1 MDPDVL
7 AAAWS
12 VDDQWTLASV
22 HGHPARWNPRS
33 VPVVTWVAGLECRA
47 QAWSRLFAPAH
58 VGRRQVAV
66 PRHRNALLIWE
77 VPFPIPVTAPPRP
90 TPPPLR
96 PTPGRGRHV
105 FSVADRR
112 RRRRTMLRARRH
124 RRAAVASRCAAS
136 LPAMP
141 VGCLPADAAIRPEP
155 RRSYLLQTLR
165 VEGVPMEVHIDSC
178 SPFCLV
184 NTNSLSLAQRAHVRP
199 YAGPR
204 LISCNAGGMQI
215 WGTYSGLLEI
225 EAVRFSV
232 PWLVANNLPM
242 QHILGWDF
250 AVRHLDLI
258 SPRSNSMRVIVA
270 PPPDLSSWVI
280 PPPPPAAL
288 AVRPAPAST
297 PLRLPLAVSFP
308 SAPIHLVAA
317 QDPALAL
324 CAELRRLHLSAV
336 QMVSAPVMLPVMPH
350 AATAELT
357 MANVANLVASGGTP
371 PYALL
376 PSPAAMDPDPF
387 FVRASGPSGLAG
399 LAAGSPPSEAS
410 SESLDGSLDSG
421 SGTLLG
427 CLADAIAVPSACCT
441 VVRVAIPQPPLGC
454 SLVALALDPEDGLRL
469 PAAALPSASL
479 SKVHEDARG
488 HFAFVCVNN
497 VTSEL
502 LHLKA
507 GTALCDVSF
516 LYDDSLPVPPHQN
529 IVLRLPWLEWLRL
542 HLGLLVAELNGFR
555 ELYQSNAL
563 ADSNFGED
571 DWWINPLWQDLEH
584 ALHLVHVGRP
594 RRFII
599 LGPVR
604 GSSLTSPMS

>member
-1 MDPDVL
+1 
-7 AAAWS
+7 
-12 VDDQWTLASV
+12 
-22 HGHPARWNPRS
+22 
-33 VPVVTWVAGLECRA
+33 
-47 QAWSRLFAPAH
+47 
-58 VGRRQVAV
+58 
-66 PRHRNALLIWE
+66 
-77 VPFPIPVTAPPRP
+77 
-90 TPPPLR
+90 
-96 PTPGRGRHV
+96 
-105 FSVADRR
+105 
-112 RRRRTMLRARRH
+112 
-124 RRAAVASRCAAS
+124 
-136 LPAMP
+136 
-141 VGCLPADAAIRPEP
+141 
-155 RRSYLLQTLR
+155 
-165 VEGVPMEVHIDSC
+165 MEVHIDSC

-184 NTNSLSLAQRAHVRP
+184 NAGSLSQAQRAHVRP

-204 LISCNAGGMQI
+204 LISGDASGMQI
-215 WGTYSGLLEI
+215 RGTYSGLVEI
-225 EAVRFSV
+225 EAVRFRVS
-232 PWLVANNLPM
+232 WLVVDNLPM
-242 QHILGWDF
+242 QRILGWDF

-258 SPRSNSMRVIVA
+258 SPRSNSVRVVIA
-270 PPPDLSSWVI
+270 QPPDLSSWVL
-280 PPPPPAAL
+280 PPLPPAAL
-288 AVRPAPAST
+288 AVRPAPASP
-297 PLRLPLAVSFP
+297 PLRPPVARGSPAALTLA
-308 SAPIHLVAA
+308 AR
-317 QDPALAL
+317 DPALAL
-324 CAELRRLHLSAV
+324 CADLRRPHLSAV
-336 QMVSAPVMLPVMPH
+336 QMVSAPVLIPVMPR

-357 MANVANLVASGGTP
+357 MANVAALVASGGTP

-376 PSPAAMDPDPF
+376 PGSAAMDPDPF
-387 FVRASGPSGLAG
+387 FARASGPSGLAG
-399 LAAGSPPSEAS
+399 LAAGSPPSAAS
-410 SESLDGSLDSG
+410 SASLDGSLDSG

-488 HFAFVCVNN
+488 HFSFVCVDN

-502 LHLKA
+502 LRLKA

-542 HLGLLVAELNGFR
+542 RLGLLVAELNGFR

-571 DWWINPLWQDLEH
+571 DWWINLLWQDLEH

-604 GSSLTSPMS
+604 GSSLTSPMSWTSVPRA